1 MPVGCVIHG
10 CISEAHSSAE
20 AIAFHRYLFIF
31 CLLYK
36 TSSTAERVMLNELGI
51 PEKNL
56 NIKCDTLKKR
66 NKNKPI
72 FHIS

>member
-1 MPVGCVIHG
+1 
-10 CISEAHSSAE
+10 
-20 AIAFHRYLFIF
+20 
-31 CLLYK
+31 
-36 TSSTAERVMLNELGI
+36 MLNELGGI
-51 PEKNL
+51 PEKTL

>member
-1 MPVGCVIHG
+1 MGVSVKHILLRKLLHFTGI
-10 CISEAHSSAE
+10 
-20 AIAFHRYLFIF
+20 YLHFVYF
-31 CLLYK
+31 TK
-36 TSSTAERVMLNELGI
+36 TSPTAERVMLNELGI